1 MLYDENVSERRLRMS
16 ENRKRYSSAP
26 LYGLKNNSRNQGGG
40 FQVPMEE
47 PRPVQPRPQRQR
59 NFVFLQV
66 CLTLILPILFIVALI
81 LGYSEVHWGF
91 VALSC
96 LALLCMW
103 ALGAFI
109 PQARKTMTLIYTAL
123 MMVSLAAA
131 LWFTTSLMQPPED
144 NTTGGGTDLSG
155 LFGRDVTASDV
166 TALSNSV
173 TNANISPSS
182 VQPQVTPDSRSQA
195 QERLEQFMNSWMNLD
210 YTAMLDYC
218 SPAWKNSKSNPEQAI
233 FKVRGTQTP
242 TQFEIT
248 YVSGNDADDSRTITM
263 EALIDRGDGN
273 EPSRYRYEV
282 LMLRVNGQWY
292 VDPDSL
298 TTATK
303 VVNAGTP
310 TVHYTLMPTNSPDPN
325 QILYYN
331 PDGGSYYHTDDNC
344 SSTSIKYLPL
354 RGSFRYSE
362 IANYD
367 LKPCSKCNAPNR

>member
-1 MLYDENVSERRLRMS
+1 MS

-26 LYGLKNNSRNQGGG
+26 LYGLKNSTRNQGGG
-40 FQVPMEE
+40 FQVRMEE
-47 PRPVQPRPQRQR
+47 PRPVQPRPQRKR

-66 CLTLILPILFIVALI
+66 CLTLILPIVFIVALI

-91 VALSC
+91 VALSAI
-96 LALLCMW
+96 ALLCMW

-131 LWFTTSLMQPPED
+131 LWFTTSLIQPAEKASSS
-144 NTTGGGTDLSG
+144 NNSDLSS

-166 TALSNSV
+166 GALASTVSS
-173 TNANISPSS
+173 ANPNS
-182 VQPQVTPDSRSQA
+182 VQPQVTPDSRSLA
-195 QERLEQFMNSWMNLD
+195 QERLELFMNSWMNLD

-218 SPAWKNSKSNPEQAI
+218 SPAWKNSRSNPEQAI

-303 VVNAGTP
+303 VVAAGTATP
-310 TVHYTLMPTNSPDPN
+310 NYTLMPTNSPDPN
-325 QILYYN
+325 QTLYYN
-331 PDGGSYYHTDDNC
+331 PDGGSYYHTDQNC

-354 RGSFRYSE
+354 KGSFRYSQLG
-362 IANYD
+362 NYPN
-367 LKPCSKCNAPNR
+367 LQPCSKCNAPNR

>member
-1 MLYDENVSERRLRMS
+1 MLYDKNVSERRARMS
-16 ENRKRYSSAP
+16 ENRKKYSSSP
-26 LYGLKNNSRNQGGG
+26 LYGLKNSTRNQGGG
-40 FQVPMEE
+40 FQVRMEE
-47 PRPVQPRPQRQR
+47 PRPVQQRPQRKR

-66 CLTLILPILFIVALI
+66 CLTLILPIIFIVALI
-81 LGYSEVHWGF
+81 LGYTEVHWGF

-103 ALGAFI
+103 AFGAFI
-109 PQARKTMTLIYTAL
+109 PQARRTMTLIYTAL

-131 LWFTTSLMQPPED
+131 LWFTTSLIQPAED
-144 NTTGGGTDLSG
+144 NVTGGNSDLSS

-166 TALSNSV
+166 GNFGNTVSSANSN
-173 TNANISPSS
+173 S

-195 QERLEQFMNSWMNLD
+195 QERLEMFMNSWMNLD
-210 YTAMLDYC
+210 YSAMLDYC
-218 SPAWKNSKSNPEQAI
+218 SPAWKNKQSNPEQAI

-303 VVNAGTP
+303 VVDAGTP
-310 TVHYTLMPTNSPDPN
+310 TPNYTLMPTNSPDPN

-331 PDGGSYYHTDDNC
+331 PDGGSYYHTDENC

-354 RGSFRYSE
+354 KGSFRYSE

-367 LKPCSKCNAPNR
+367 LKPCSRCNAPNR